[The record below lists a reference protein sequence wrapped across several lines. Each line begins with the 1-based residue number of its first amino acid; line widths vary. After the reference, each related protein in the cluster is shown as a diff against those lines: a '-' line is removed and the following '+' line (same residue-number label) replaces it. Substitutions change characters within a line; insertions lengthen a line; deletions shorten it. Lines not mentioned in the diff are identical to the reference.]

1 MAGRDRVEALREMRR
16 ARGQEGSA
24 FLIVVLLT
32 LVVTALGTAMIV
44 MSNTDHMIAA
54 NERDSEKA
62 LFSSKAG
69 LDYAYYLFDQGL
81 ITPTVAGASFNSF
94 ASAVSTPLNGQ
105 AFTGKIF
112 NESSK
117 VSRGQLYRIQSTG
130 TYAKGSRT
138 TEIVFELVP
147 ESFKFG
153 YMAFNEATL
162 HNHSGLSGPTFRIE
176 TTIFSND
183 IVSLPQNITVDGSI
197 VASGDVAIASGVT
210 LTRDVFAHAVTNAGT
225 IEGSVKRVTAVQ
237 ALPSSAVSYNRVDNF
252 GNKYNWYNGNSTPG
266 TANGTILG
274 TNTAYTIANGD
285 AFNYTIF
292 RKDGSLISSPNV
304 NVTKYVPPPLLDYAA
319 MKGEADKYEATYFT
333 TPLQAM
339 NYLANHRVTEVIGG
353 KTLTTIKVGSDVFP
367 EFMYVVGD
375 LSLTLTPGVA
385 DVLGSGQINADGFYL
400 EGGMYV
406 SGTWN
411 FDGPTYNAA
420 TTPAPPDYYQLHIN
434 ALPYC
439 LPAIVAYAQPSSGTI
454 ATWTPL
460 DTPAMGVGS
469 KITMSSDAK
478 ASQGFTYIRG
488 ATLSQS
494 ETHLHHTAAST
505 EMIRFIGAEL
515 AWKIHN
521 CDYFYFTYDAAVRCT
536 AFMVS
541 SEGTPQVV
549 SYQEVR

>member
-1 MAGRDRVEALREMRR
+1 MSGRDQMERLETIRQAHK
-16 ARGQEGSA
+16 QEGSA

-54 NERDSEKA
+54 NERDSEKS

-69 LDYAYYLFDQGL
+69 LDYAYYLFTQGL
-81 ITPTVAGASFNSF
+81 ITPTVAGTSFNSF
-94 ASAVSTPLNGQ
+94 ASAVATPLNGQ

-112 NESSK
+112 NESAK

-138 TEIVFELVP
+138 TEIVFELIP
-147 ESFKFG
+147 ESMKFG
-153 YMAFNEATL
+153 YMAFNNATL
-162 HNHSGLSGPTFRIE
+162 HNHSGLSGPTFKIE

-183 IVSLPQNITVDGSI
+183 TVSLPTDITVDGSI
-197 VASGDVAIASGVT
+197 VAAGDVSISSGVT
-210 LTRDVFAHAVTNAGT
+210 LTRDVFAHSVSNSGT
-225 IEGSVKRVTAVQ
+225 INGNVKRVTAVQ
-237 ALPSSAVSYNRVDNF
+237 ALPSSAVSYDRIDNL

-292 RKDGSLISSPNV
+292 RQDGSLISSPNV
-304 NVTKYVPPPLLDYAA
+304 NVTKYVAPPLLDYAA
-319 MKGEADKYEATYFT
+319 MKAEADKYEPTYFT
-333 TPLQAM
+333 SSLLAYQ
-339 NYLANHRVTEVIGG
+339 YLAAHKVTEVIGG
-353 KTLTTIKVGSDVFP
+353 KTLTTIKVGTDVFP
-367 EFMYVVGD
+367 EFLYIVGNFNV
-375 LSLTLTPGVA
+375 TLTPGTA
-385 DVLGSGQINADGFYL
+385 DDLAQGKFNADGINI

-406 SGTWN
+406 SGDWS
-411 FDGPTYNAA
+411 FHGPTYNAA
-420 TTPAPPDYYQLHIN
+420 TTPAPPDYYQLRIN

-439 LPAIVAYAQPSSGTI
+439 LPAVMAYNQPATGTI

-460 DTPAMGVGS
+460 DTPAMGGGS
-469 KITMSSDAK
+469 SIGMSSGGGGE
-478 ASQGFTYIRG
+478 GFSYFRG
-488 ATLSQS
+488 ALLSQNDV
-494 ETHLHHTAAST
+494 HLHHTSSST
-505 EMIRFIGAEL
+505 ELIRMIGAEL
-515 AWKIHN
+515 AWTIHN
-521 CDYFYFTYDAAVRCT
+521 CDWFYFTYDPAVRCT
-536 AFMVS
+536 TFMVS